1 VLPKEFG
8 LHDYIDYELQ
18 FEKVF
23 LDALQIILEPLGWNA
38 EEVSTLESFFG

>member
-8 LHDYIDYELQ
+8 LHDFIDYDLQ

-23 LDALQIILEPLGWNA
+23 LDALQIILEPIGWNT
-38 EEVSTLESFFG
+38 EEKSDLSAFFG